1 MSLIAQNLSHSV
13 HIEHATAPKENFQVD
28 VQCFEDFPRQSNMNH
43 LGPKVQSHVSSS
55 SSDEDDSSY
64 DSSEEDRPLVKKSS
78 LRRRDSPPANKHVS
92 FSQSVLRKNE
102 GHLSIERLK
111 PAADPHWYAQ
121 FYDYGYDHG
130 YDHEYHYYSHYYQPQ
145 GHYYHSAPHR
155 GYYERPQNRNQR
167 CQGHNSHNPSVMLSA
182 WIDRDDHF

>member
-1 MSLIAQNLSHSV
+1 MSTIAKYTSQSV
-13 HIEHATAPKENFQVD
+13 HIDHATAREENQLD
-28 VQCFEDFPRQSNMNH
+28 VECFEDFPRSNMNH
-43 LGPKVQSHVSSS
+43 LGPKVQSHVSS

-78 LRRRDSPPANKHVS
+78 LRRRDSPPVNKHVS

-111 PAADPHWYAQ
+111 PAADPMPVHWHAQ
-121 FYDYGYDHG
+121 YYDYG

-155 GYYERPQNRNQR
+155 GYYERPQNRKQR
-167 CQGHNSHNPSVMLSA
+167 RQGHSSHNPSAMLSA